1 MPTKI
6 SYLSLGFAA
15 ILLAACG
22 NSSPPPPKAK
32 PAAAPVAKVAT
43 RPEVAPA
50 DTATVNPPQ
59 DPPFEGYVGVAP
71 PGKVA
76 FGPAPLDRDS
86 AYQEELKSRM
96 EAEAKQKQSSKP
108 QTPANQDASQH

>member
-6 SYLSLGFAA
+6 SFLSLGFAA

-22 NSSPPPPKAK
+22 NSVPPPPKAK
-32 PAAAPVAKVAT
+32 PAAAAVAKVAT
-43 RPEVAPA
+43 SPEAAPA
-50 DTATVNPPQ
+50 NTATVDPPQ

-76 FGPAPLDRDS
+76 FGPAPPDQDVAFQAER
-86 AYQEELKSRM
+86 QRM
-96 EAEAKQKQSSKP
+96 LEADAKKP
-108 QTPANQDASQH
+108 PRRKHPANQDASQH